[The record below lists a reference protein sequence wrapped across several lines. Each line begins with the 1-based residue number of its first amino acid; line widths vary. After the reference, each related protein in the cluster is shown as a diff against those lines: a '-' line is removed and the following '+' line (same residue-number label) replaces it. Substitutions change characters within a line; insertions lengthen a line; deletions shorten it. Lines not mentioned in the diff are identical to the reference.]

1 MNKKK
6 LFFIVAFLFA
16 VFAGSAQT
24 SGDTLKVLKNC
35 ISIAELQKEYPL
47 TLDNKTKV
55 VYILQHGVSFN
66 NVDDIKIDGYEL
78 IFMTKEEIK
87 ENEIENYFLFW
98 TFIISQQDG
107 AFIEYTYNTKDK
119 YLKIESKMNFAQ
131 NNWIIQNNNVK
142 EVNNA
147 N

>member
-1 MNKKK
+1 MKKK
-6 LFFIVAFLFA
+6 ILFLFFAFFFA

-24 SGDTLKVLKNC
+24 SRDTLDVLKSC

-47 TLDNKTKV
+47 AMDNKTKV

-66 NVDDIKIDGYEL
+66 NVEDIKIDGYEL
-78 IFMTKEEIK
+78 IFVTKEEIK

-98 TFIISQQDG
+98 TFIISDQDG

-119 YLKIESKMNFAQ
+119 YLKIESKMNFTQ